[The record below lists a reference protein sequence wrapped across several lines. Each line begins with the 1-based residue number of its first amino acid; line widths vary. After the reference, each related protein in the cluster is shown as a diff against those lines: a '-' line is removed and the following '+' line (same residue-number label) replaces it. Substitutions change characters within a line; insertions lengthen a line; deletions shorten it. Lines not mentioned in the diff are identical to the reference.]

1 MWKGLDMKSGEMQSH
16 ELHQAC
22 LLILKIHV
30 ESSNITMKNNF
41 LKALS
46 LTVPLL
52 YPISALPKEVSSPG
66 VHKDTDLLQSCTSF
80 SFRLSPTVLAQTKVF
95 TVLFNTYFH
104 LLTTSLIQPP
114 GYNQSVKDRA
124 HVPTCRPARHAN

>member
-52 YPISALPKEVSSPG
+52 YPISALPKAVSSPG
-66 VHKDTDLLQSCTSF
+66 VHKEILIYCKAAQVS
-80 SFRLSPTVLAQTKVF
+80 VLGCLPQ
-95 TVLFNTYFH
+95 
-104 LLTTSLIQPP
+104 
-114 GYNQSVKDRA
+114 
-124 HVPTCRPARHAN
+124 C

>member
-30 ESSNITMKNNF
+30 ESSNISMKNNF

-80 SFRLSPTVLAQTKVF
+80 SFRLSPTVL
-95 TVLFNTYFH
+95 FNTYFH

-114 GYNQSVKDRA
+114 AYNQSVKDRA
-124 HVPTCRPARHAN
+124 HLPTCRPARYAN